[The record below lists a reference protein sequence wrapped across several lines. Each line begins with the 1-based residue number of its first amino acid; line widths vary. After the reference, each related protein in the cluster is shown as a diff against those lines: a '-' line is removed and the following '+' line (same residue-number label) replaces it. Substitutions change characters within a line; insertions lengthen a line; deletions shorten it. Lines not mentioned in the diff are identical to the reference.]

1 MGSPPAAV
9 TFVFKRFSGGQ
20 LTRFHN
26 HAGAADVTSVLMLSN
41 PSRNVLP
48 LIRCML
54 KRGDPAIPNVWN
66 HGAGLSPTMV
76 GVLFPIAPHAL
87 ITTEVMLLQYCH
99 NGLVATGVNPGEIQ
113 LSIEDSPLPSL
124 VLSHVVAKAML
135 VQHLIIEPDP
145 PLPDEPI
152 TEPPPACFQ
161 VPATNLPPAASDPL
175 TPVRASS
182 ATVNTTTPG
191 SSVSAVLSPDAVTRR
206 EHDALAYQVKD
217 MGTKLD
223 TLITILTPRVTPQL
237 HATEPD
243 PVVGASLGNDGEGR
257 NFITSLVG
265 VERGTCAVFAK
276 HRCALGGTERSVS
289 LLCNI
294 CT

>member
-1 MGSPPAAV
+1 M
-9 TFVFKRFSGGQ
+9 
-20 LTRFHN
+20 
-26 HAGAADVTSVLMLSN
+26 
-41 PSRNVLP
+41 
-48 LIRCML
+48 
-54 KRGDPAIPNVWN
+54 
-66 HGAGLSPTMV
+66 
-76 GVLFPIAPHAL
+76 
-87 ITTEVMLLQYCH
+87 
-99 NGLVATGVNPGEIQ
+99 
-113 LSIEDSPLPSL
+113 
-124 VLSHVVAKAML
+124 
-135 VQHLIIEPDP
+135 
-145 PLPDEPI
+145 
-152 TEPPPACFQ
+152 
-161 VPATNLPPAASDPL
+161 
-175 TPVRASS
+175 
-182 ATVNTTTPG
+182 
-191 SSVSAVLSPDAVTRR
+191 SAVLSPDAVTRR